1 MNTKNWKDIAE
12 LVGIAAIVASLV
24 FVGQEIQQSR
34 EIARLEWTGVLAAEQ
49 VALDSLLS
57 SEAEVWRK
65 GCAGSELSP
74 TEQTVFTRLFS
85 SFHHFAFARWVRGNV
100 GLTGANPLCVFL
112 RYKKRISTGQANV
125 ATDPSREREMVKR
138 TEQSRKN
145 GLFRWRKLRPCAAF
159 APYFRFA
166 GYSGKR
172 RSGGVGGFAEFLQ
185 KISAGRFLAL
195 PAFGRRAG

>member
-1 MNTKNWKDIAE
+1 MKTKNWKDIAE

-100 GLTGANPLCVFL
+100 GLTGANPLFVSKEYAKNIH
-112 RYKKRISTGQANV
+112 RYPGFGEMWEIWKSSRITTEAPLGDGIGGFPEEVDSWIPV
-125 ATDPSREREMVKR
+125 LERE
-138 TEQSRKN
+138 EPN
-145 GLFRWRKLRPCAAF
+145 
-159 APYFRFA
+159 
-166 GYSGKR
+166 SGIDV
-172 RSGGVGGFAEFLQ
+172 SMCGTWV
-185 KISAGRFLAL
+185 
-195 PAFGRRAG
+195 P